1 MARDFRT
8 GHSKEAVMELA
19 VQALIDECK
28 RQDESCLYTSTA
40 LFEWLKYLRRWRK
53 ILITTPI
60 ILSAIAASAMVKH
73 YEWIAGSAA
82 LLAGIFPAIL
92 RALDLDKDLAAIARQ
107 ANQYKILQDRFRQS
121 WRVCALGNS
130 EEFKR
135 DFKANMKM
143 MDDLRLVSPA
153 VPDRFFAK
161 AQQKIGKGH
170 YDFAVDAKQPEPT
183 LPV

>member
-1 MARDFRT
+1 MAEDIWP
-8 GHSKEAVMELA
+8 GHSEEAVMDVA
-19 VQALIDECK
+19 TQALVDECK

-40 LFEWLKYLRRWRK
+40 LFEWLKSLRLWRK

-60 ILSAIAASAMVKH
+60 ILSAIAASALVKH

-82 LLAGIFPAIL
+82 LLTGIFPAVL
-92 RALDLDKDLAAIARQ
+92 RALELDKDLAAIARQ

-121 WRVCALGNS
+121 WRVCALGDS

-135 DFKANMKM
+135 DFKTNMKM
-143 MDDLRLVSPA
+143 MDDLRIASPA

-170 YDFAVDAKQPEPT
+170 YDFSVDAKQPGPT

>member
-1 MARDFRT
+1 
-8 GHSKEAVMELA
+8 MELA

-60 ILSAIAASAMVKH
+60 ILSAIAASAM
-73 YEWIAGSAA
+73 
-82 LLAGIFPAIL
+82 
-92 RALDLDKDLAAIARQ
+92 
-107 ANQYKILQDRFRQS
+107 
-121 WRVCALGNS
+121 LGDS

-135 DFKANMKM
+135 DFRANMKM
-143 MDDLRLVSPA
+143 MDDLRLASPA

-161 AQQKIGKGH
+161 APTGKSGKGH
-170 YDFAVDAKQPEPT
+170 YDFAVDAKQHRSRH
-183 LPV
+183 